1 MPYYDQQPSERR
13 PMIPVITRNILIVNA
28 IFFIATLINEN
39 FMVSTF
45 GLFYPASQYFR
56 WWQPLTHMF
65 MHGGF
70 WHLFFNMYTL
80 FIFGMAVERTIG
92 ERKFLIF
99 YFVCGLGA
107 AALHMG
113 VQALQASALLNQMA
127 DAGTDAALAAGYDSA
142 LAAGSSKALA
152 AAKAYAQLKL
162 TPTVGA
168 SGAIYGVLLGY
179 AFLYPENRMTL
190 LFPPVTL
197 SAKWMVL
204 IFLGIELLTGV
215 TGTLDGVAH
224 FAHLGGALFGWLMMI
239 WWKKSGSLYNQSWW

>member
-1 MPYYDQQPSERR
+1 
-13 PMIPVITRNILIVNA
+13 MIPVVTRNILIVNA

-56 WWQPLTHMF
+56 WWQPITHMF

-127 DAGTDAALAAGYDSA
+127 DAGTDAALAAGT
-142 LAAGSSKALA
+142 SKALA
-152 AAKAYAQLKL
+152 AAKSYAELKL

-179 AFLYPENRMTL
+179 AFLYPDNQMTL

-239 WWKKSGSLYNQSWW
+239 WWKKSGSLYNQGWW